1 MFTLPYS
8 LWDPSNRFW
17 NQSQCNGWRKQ
28 WLHSQA
34 TNLHRE
40 NVEMWLF
47 LTYQQTTKTKTRC
60 WWLTIST
67 KAPFSLRSYLPEAYI
82 VLVDW
87 QLSIN
92 TSQKTSSFLK
102 NLNLLV
108 DQGPKEAAKKYSQ
121 YHGMTTSLSTFWVQ
135 CSPNH
140 SRYTPQKQREVRRR
154 SKRGAASVCPCPSL
168 LHDYDKYMCGID
180 YADQNNRYYS
190 VGRKCKCWP
199 PTVFYQWETSI
210 NNAFVVYK
218 ATQVSK
224 RLTSKEFRMTLA
236 THLMS
241 RYIAHNNIPVGRRI
255 NANLEPRLQNVSPH
269 IPVIGPLGV
278 CVVCSVR
285 LSHHYRIEKRPR
297 PARLLL
303 KVISSLE
310 N

>member
-1 MFTLPYS
+1 MLVTDNFYKSPIFTQKLLARGIYC
-8 LWDPSNRFW
+8 LGR
-17 NQSQCNGWRKQ
+17 
-28 WLHSQA
+28 
-34 TNLHRE
+34 
-40 NVEMWLF
+40 
-47 LTYQQTTKTKTRC
+47 LT
-60 WWLTIST
+60 TINKHFPKDLIFPKKPKPARGSGSWGSCQ
-67 KAPFSLRSYLPEAYI
+67 KI
-82 VLVDW
+82 LVVSWYD
-87 QLSIN
+87 N
-92 TSQKTSSFLK
+92 KPVYF
-102 NLNLLV
+102 
-108 DQGPKEAAKKYSQ
+108 
-121 YHGMTTSLSTFWVQ
+121 LSTVH
-135 CSPNH
+135 SPNH

-168 LHDYDKYMCGID
+168 LHDYDKYMCGMD

-218 ATQVSK
+218 ATQVSR

-236 THLMS
+236 IHLMS

-303 KVISSLE
+303 KVIASWE